1 MQKKNIPL
9 LCVITFLQGM
19 VFYASVATL
28 YREAAGLSM
37 LQIGTIEAVNLALS
51 MVLEVPWG
59 WLADRIGYRRTM
71 IACNVLFLV
80 TKVIFWQAEGF
91 AGFLAERVL
100 LAVVL
105 SGLSGVDSSM
115 LYLSAPPEKNQ
126 KYEGWC
132 QAVGEAGVL
141 LSGLVYTVF
150 LSGQYRAAAL
160 WTMIAYGLAAVLT
173 FFLAEVK
180 PEEAC
185 QQKGSMLALVK
196 EHFRV
201 PGMIQLVL
209 CCTLAG
215 ETMQCMMVFFN
226 QKLYVR
232 CGMSDRMIGAAFL
245 VMTLA
250 GLCGPLSHRITKRL
264 GRKRMGLGLL
274 LTTALCAGALAVTT
288 SGLLSVMLIT
298 VISVAGALISPLTG
312 SMQNE
317 MIKTPDRATA
327 MSLNAI
333 VGGSLAVPM
342 ELGLNG
348 MADVSIPGTMVLCA
362 VLCAVSAVLYSR
374 TMKRSAV
381 RNT

>member
-1 MQKKNIPL
+1 
-9 LCVITFLQGM
+9 
-19 VFYASVATL
+19 
-28 YREAAGLSM
+28 
-37 LQIGTIEAVNLALS
+37 
-51 MVLEVPWG
+51 
-59 WLADRIGYRRTM
+59 
-71 IACNVLFLV
+71 
-80 TKVIFWQAEGF
+80 
-91 AGFLAERVL
+91 
-100 LAVVL
+100 
-105 SGLSGVDSSM
+105 
-115 LYLSAPPEKNQ
+115 
-126 KYEGWC
+126 
-132 QAVGEAGVL
+132 
-141 LSGLVYTVF
+141 
-150 LSGQYRAAAL
+150 
-160 WTMIAYGLAAVLT
+160 
-173 FFLAEVK
+173 
-180 PEEAC
+180 
-185 QQKGSMLALVK
+185 MLALVK

-298 VISVAGALISPLTG
+298 VISAAGALISPLTG

-374 TMKRSAV
+374 TMKHSAV
-381 RNT
+381 RNA